1 MSVFFVP
8 PSTFTLLSPPMPE
21 FQYTARAMSG
31 QEVRGLLTA
40 GTETEVV
47 STLSSR
53 QLFPLRIELAESAR
67 SDERLRGRRVK
78 ARDLANFFA
87 QLSDLLRSG
96 VPLLRSLELL
106 QRQSRNKVLKVVLQ
120 EVRDEVADGTRL
132 AEAMRQHSK
141 VFSELAV
148 SMVRAGEEGSFLEDV
163 LRRIAD
169 FTEHQEDLKGRVIGA
184 TVYPI
189 FLIVV
194 GGAVLTV
201 MMVWFVPK
209 FEPVFQRLEARGE
222 LPWATTAVVA
232 ISDTLANYGLGVAAL
247 VAVAGFFG
255 LQYFQTD
262 EGRLFLDRAK
272 LSSPGAGKIYR
283 SLAIARFCRILG
295 TLLNNGVPIL
305 NSLRISKD
313 ATGNR
318 ILSNAINEASDFIAA
333 GKTLAEPLRSSGEFP
348 EETVEIIAV
357 AEEANN
363 LEKVLVDIAES
374 MERRTYRYLELFVRL
389 LEPAMLLVMAL
400 MILFVMLG
408 LLLPVLQSSSVL

>member
-1 MSVFFVP
+1 
-8 PSTFTLLSPPMPE
+8 
-21 FQYTARAMSG
+21 MSG
-31 QEVRGLLTA
+31 QEVKGLLTA

-53 QLFPLRIELAESAR
+53 ELFPLKIELAESAQA
-67 SDERLRGRRVK
+67 DDRLRGRRVNS
-78 ARDLANFFA
+78 RDLATFYS

-132 AEAMRQHSK
+132 AEALRQHSN

-169 FTEHQEDLKGRVIGA
+169 FTEHQEDLKGRVVGA
-184 TVYPI
+184 AVYPM
-189 FLIVV
+189 FLMVV
-194 GGAVLTV
+194 GGLVLTF
-201 MMVWFVPK
+201 MMIWFVPK
-209 FEPVFQRLEARGE
+209 FEPIFQRLEARGE

-232 ISDTLANYGLGVAAL
+232 ISDTLTNYGL
-247 VAVAGFFG
+247 AVAGVIAAAAFFAA
-255 LQYFQTD
+255 QYFNTD
-262 EGRLFLDRAK
+262 EGQMTLDRVK
-272 LSSPGAGKIYR
+272 LTVPGAGKIYR

-313 ATGNR
+313 ATGNKV
-318 ILSNAINEASDFIAA
+318 LANAINEASDFISA
-333 GKTLAEPLRSSGEFP
+333 GKSLAEPLRASGEFP
-348 EETVEIIAV
+348 EEAVEIIAV

-389 LEPAMLLVMAL
+389 LEPAMLLVMAML
-400 MILFVMLG
+400 VLFVMLG
-408 LLLPVLQSSSVL
+408 LLLPVLQSSNVL

>member
-1 MSVFFVP
+1 
-8 PSTFTLLSPPMPE
+8 
-21 FQYTARAMSG
+21 MSG
-31 QEVRGLLTA
+31 QEVRGLLQA

-53 QLFPLRIELAESAR
+53 ELFPLRIELAESAK
-67 SDERLRGRRVK
+67 SDDLLRGRRVK
-78 ARDLANFFA
+78 ARDLATFYS

-106 QRQSRNKVLKVVLQ
+106 QRQTRNKVLKVVLQ
-120 EVRDEVADGTRL
+120 EVRDEVSNGTRL
-132 AEAMRQHSK
+132 AEALRQHSK

-169 FTEHQEDLKGRVIGA
+169 FTEHQEDLKGKVVGA
-184 TVYPI
+184 TVYPL

-194 GGAVLTV
+194 GGAVLTA

-209 FEPVFQRLEARGE
+209 FEPVFQRLETRGE

-232 ISDTLANYGLGVAAL
+232 ISDTLANYGL
-247 VAVAGFFG
+247 AVAGLLAIAAFFAV
-255 LQYFQTD
+255 QYFSST
-262 EGRLFLDRAK
+262 EGRLVLDRAK
-272 LSSPGAGKIYR
+272 LTVPGAGKIYR

-313 ATGNR
+313 ATGNKV
-318 ILSNAINEASDFIAA
+318 LSNAINEASDFISA
-333 GKTLAEPLRSSGEFP
+333 GKSLAEPLRASGEFP

-389 LEPAMLLVMAL
+389 LEPAMLLVMAML
-400 MILFVMLG
+400 ILFVMLG

>member
-1 MSVFFVP
+1 
-8 PSTFTLLSPPMPE
+8 MPE

-31 QEVRGLLTA
+31 QEVKGLLTA

-47 STLSSR
+47 STLSTR
-53 QLFPLRIELAESAR
+53 ELFPLKIELAESAR
-67 SDERLRGRRVK
+67 ADDRLRGRRVK
-78 ARDLANFFA
+78 ARDLATFFS

-120 EVRDEVADGTRL
+120 EVRDDVAEGTRL
-132 AEAMRQHSK
+132 AEALRQHPN

-169 FTEHQEDLKGRVIGA
+169 FTEHQEDLKGRVVGA
-184 TVYPI
+184 AVYPM
-189 FLIVV
+189 FLVVV
-194 GGAVLTV
+194 GGIVLTF

-209 FEPVFQRLEARGE
+209 FEPIFQRLEARGE

-232 ISDTLANYGLGVAAL
+232 ISDTITNYGLV
-247 VAVAGFFG
+247 VAGVIAAGAFFAG
-255 LQYFQTD
+255 QYFSTD
-262 EGRLFLDRAK
+262 EGRLALDRGK
-272 LSSPGAGKIYR
+272 LAMPGAGKIYR

-313 ATGNR
+313 ATGNKV
-318 ILSNAINEASDFIAA
+318 LSNAINAASDFISA
-333 GKTLAEPLRSSGEFP
+333 GKSLAEPLRESGEFP
-348 EETVEIIAV
+348 EEAVEIIAV

-389 LEPAMLLVMAL
+389 LEPAMLLVMAML
-400 MILFVMLG
+400 VLFVMLG
-408 LLLPVLQSSSVL
+408 LLLPVLQSSNVL

>member
-1 MSVFFVP
+1 
-8 PSTFTLLSPPMPE
+8 
-21 FQYTARAMSG
+21 MSG
-31 QEVRGLLTA
+31 QEVKGLLTA

-47 STLSSR
+47 STLSAR
-53 QLFPLRIELAESAR
+53 ELFPLRIELAESAK
-67 SDERLRGRRVK
+67 SDDRLRGRRVK
-78 ARDLANFFA
+78 ARDLATFFA

-96 VPLLRSLELL
+96 VPLLRSIELL

-120 EVRDEVADGTRL
+120 EVRDDVANGTRL
-132 AEAMRQHSK
+132 AEALRQHSN

-169 FTEHQEDLKGRVIGA
+169 FTEHQEDLKGKVVGA
-184 TVYPI
+184 TVYPM
-189 FLIVV
+189 F
-194 GGAVLTV
+194 LTV
-201 MMVWFVPK
+201 IGGGILTIMMVWFVPK

-222 LPWATTAVVA
+222 LPWATTAVVT
-232 ISDTLANYGLGVAAL
+232 ISDTLANYGLVVAGLVAAAAL
-247 VAVAGFFG
+247 FAV
-255 LQYFQTD
+255 QYFKSD
-262 EGRLFLDRAK
+262 DGRMVLDRAK
-272 LSSPGAGKIYR
+272 LSVPGAGRIYR

-313 ATGNR
+313 ATGNKV
-318 ILSNAINEASDFIAA
+318 LSNAINDASEFIAA
-333 GKTLAEPLRSSGEFP
+333 GKSLAEPLRASGEFP
-348 EETVEIIAV
+348 EEAVEIISV

-400 MILFVMLG
+400 LILFVMLG
-408 LLLPVLQSSSVL
+408 LLLPVLQSSNVL

>member
-1 MSVFFVP
+1 
-8 PSTFTLLSPPMPE
+8 
-21 FQYTARAMSG
+21 MSG
-31 QEVRGLLTA
+31 QEVRGLLQA

-53 QLFPLRIELAESAR
+53 ELFPLRIELAESAK
-67 SDERLRGRRVK
+67 SDDLLRGRRVK
-78 ARDLANFFA
+78 ARDLATFYS

-106 QRQSRNKVLKVVLQ
+106 QRQTRNKVLKVVLQ
-120 EVRDEVADGTRL
+120 EVRDEVSNGTRL
-132 AEAMRQHSK
+132 AEALRQHSK

-169 FTEHQEDLKGRVIGA
+169 FTEHQEDLKGKVVGA
-184 TVYPI
+184 TVYPM

-194 GGAVLTV
+194 GGAVLTA

-209 FEPVFQRLEARGE
+209 FEPVFSRLETRGE

-232 ISDTLANYGLGVAAL
+232 ISDTLANYGL
-247 VAVAGFFG
+247 AVAGLLAIAAFFAV
-255 LQYFQTD
+255 QYFSST
-262 EGRLFLDRAK
+262 EGRLVLDRAK
-272 LSSPGAGKIYR
+272 LTVPGAGKIYR

-313 ATGNR
+313 ATGNKV
-318 ILSNAINEASDFIAA
+318 LSNAINEASDFIAA
-333 GKTLAEPLRSSGEFP
+333 GKSLAEPLRASGEFP

-389 LEPAMLLVMAL
+389 LEPAMLLVMAML
-400 MILFVMLG
+400 ILFVMLG

>member
-1 MSVFFVP
+1 
-8 PSTFTLLSPPMPE
+8 
-21 FQYTARAMSG
+21 MSG
-31 QEVRGLLTA
+31 QEVKGLLTA
-40 GTETEVV
+40 GTETEVI
-47 STLSSR
+47 STLSTR
-53 QLFPLRIELAESAR
+53 ELFPLKIELAESAR
-67 SDERLRGRRVK
+67 ADDRLRGRRVK
-78 ARDLANFFA
+78 ARDLATFYS

-120 EVRDEVADGTRL
+120 EVRDDVADGTRL
-132 AEAMRQHSK
+132 AEALRQHTN

-169 FTEHQEDLKGRVIGA
+169 FTEHQEDLKGRVVGA
-184 TVYPI
+184 AVYPM
-189 FLIVV
+189 FLVVV
-194 GGAVLTV
+194 GGIVLTF

-209 FEPVFQRLEARGE
+209 FEPIFQRLEARGE

-232 ISDTLANYGLGVAAL
+232 ISDTITNYGLV
-247 VAVAGFFG
+247 VAGVIAAGAFFAA
-255 LQYFQTD
+255 QYFNTD
-262 EGRLFLDRAK
+262 EGRLALDRGK
-272 LSSPGAGKIYR
+272 LSMPAAGKIYR

-313 ATGNR
+313 ATGNKV
-318 ILSNAINEASDFIAA
+318 LSNAINAASDFISA
-333 GKTLAEPLRSSGEFP
+333 GKSLAEPLRASGEFP
-348 EETVEIIAV
+348 EEAVEIIAV

-389 LEPAMLLVMAL
+389 LEPAMLLVMAML
-400 MILFVMLG
+400 VLFVMLG
-408 LLLPVLQSSSVL
+408 LLLPVLQSSNVL

>member
-1 MSVFFVP
+1 
-8 PSTFTLLSPPMPE
+8 MPE

-31 QEVRGLLTA
+31 QEVRGLLQA

-53 QLFPLRIELAESAR
+53 ELFPLRIELADSAK
-67 SDERLRGRRVK
+67 SDDLLRGRRVK
-78 ARDLANFFA
+78 ARDLATFYS

-106 QRQSRNKVLKVVLQ
+106 QRQTRNKVLKVVLQ
-120 EVRDEVADGTRL
+120 EVRDEVSNGTRL
-132 AEAMRQHSK
+132 AEALRQHSK

-169 FTEHQEDLKGRVIGA
+169 FTEHQEDLKGKVVGA
-184 TVYPI
+184 TVYPM

-194 GGAVLTV
+194 GGAVLTA

-209 FEPVFQRLEARGE
+209 FEPVFSRLETRGE

-232 ISDTLANYGLGVAAL
+232 ISDTLANYGL
-247 VAVAGFFG
+247 AVAGLLAIAAFFAV
-255 LQYFQTD
+255 QYFSST
-262 EGRLFLDRAK
+262 EGRLVLDRAK
-272 LSSPGAGKIYR
+272 LTVPGAGKIYR

-313 ATGNR
+313 ATGNKV
-318 ILSNAINEASDFIAA
+318 LSNAINEASDFISA
-333 GKTLAEPLRSSGEFP
+333 GKSLAEPLRASGEFP

-389 LEPAMLLVMAL
+389 LEPAMLLVMAML
-400 MILFVMLG
+400 ILFVMLG

>member
-1 MSVFFVP
+1 
-8 PSTFTLLSPPMPE
+8 MPE

-31 QEVRGLLTA
+31 QEVKGLLTA

-53 QLFPLRIELAESAR
+53 ELFPLKIELAESAR
-67 SDERLRGRRVK
+67 ADDRLRGRRVK
-78 ARDLANFFA
+78 TRDLATFYS

-132 AEAMRQHSK
+132 AEALRQHSN

-169 FTEHQEDLKGRVIGA
+169 FTEHQEDLKGRVVGA
-184 TVYPI
+184 AVYPM
-189 FLIVV
+189 FLMVV
-194 GGAVLTV
+194 GGLVLTF
-201 MMVWFVPK
+201 MMIWFVPK
-209 FEPVFQRLEARGE
+209 FEPIFQRLEARGE
-222 LPWATTAVVA
+222 LPWATTAVIA
-232 ISDTLANYGLGVAAL
+232 ISDTLTNYGL
-247 VAVAGFFG
+247 AVAGVIAAGAFFAA
-255 LQYFQTD
+255 QYFNTD
-262 EGRLFLDRAK
+262 EGRMTLDRAK
-272 LSSPGAGKIYR
+272 LTVPGAGKIYR

-313 ATGNR
+313 ATGNKV
-318 ILSNAINEASDFIAA
+318 LANAINEASDFISA
-333 GKTLAEPLRSSGEFP
+333 GKTLAEPLRASGEFP
-348 EETVEIIAV
+348 EEAVEIIAV

-389 LEPAMLLVMAL
+389 LEPAMLLVMAML
-400 MILFVMLG
+400 VLFVMLG
-408 LLLPVLQSSSVL
+408 LLLPVLQSSNVL

>member
-1 MSVFFVP
+1 
-8 PSTFTLLSPPMPE
+8 MPE
-21 FQYTARAMSG
+21 FQYIARAMSG

-67 SDERLRGRRVK
+67 SDERLRGRRVR
-78 ARDLANFFA
+78 ARDLATFYA

-106 QRQSRNKVLKVVLQ
+106 QRQTRNKVLKVVLQ
-120 EVRDEVADGTRL
+120 EVRDDVAEGTRL
-132 AEAMRQHSK
+132 AEALRQHGN
-141 VFSELAV
+141 VFPELAV

-184 TVYPI
+184 TVYPL
-189 FLIVV
+189 FLSVV
-194 GGAVLTV
+194 GSVVLTV

-232 ISDTLANYGLGVAAL
+232 ISDTLGNYGLFVALA
-247 VAVAGFFG
+247 AAGGIG
-255 LQYFQTD
+255 LAMQYCRTD
-262 EGRLFLDRAK
+262 EGRLILDRVK
-272 LSSPGAGKIYR
+272 LEAPGAGRIYR

-305 NSLRISKD
+305 NSLRIAKD

-318 ILSNAINEASDFIAA
+318 ILSNAIHTASDFIAA
-333 GKTLAEPLRSSGEFP
+333 GKSLAEPLRSSGEFP

-389 LEPAMLLVMAL
+389 LEPVMLLIMATL
-400 MILFVMLG
+400 ILFVMLG

>member
-1 MSVFFVP
+1 
-8 PSTFTLLSPPMPE
+8 
-21 FQYTARAMSG
+21 MSG
-31 QEVRGLLTA
+31 QEVKGLLTA

-53 QLFPLRIELAESAR
+53 ELFPLRIELAESAK
-67 SDERLRGRRVK
+67 SDDRLRGRRVK
-78 ARDLANFFA
+78 ARDLATFYA

-120 EVRDEVADGTRL
+120 EVRDEVSNGTRL
-132 AEAMRQHSK
+132 AEALRQHSN

-169 FTEHQEDLKGRVIGA
+169 FTEHQEDLKGRVVGA
-184 TVYPI
+184 TVYPM

-209 FEPVFQRLEARGE
+209 FEPVFSRLETRGE

-232 ISDTLANYGLGVAAL
+232 ISDTLANYGLV
-247 VAVAGFFG
+247 VAGLLATAAFFAA
-255 LQYFQTD
+255 QYFNTD
-262 EGRLFLDRAK
+262 EGRMTLDRGK
-272 LSSPGAGKIYR
+272 LSVPGAGKIYR

-313 ATGNR
+313 ATGNKV
-318 ILSNAINEASDFIAA
+318 LSNAINEASEFISA
-333 GKTLAEPLRSSGEFP
+333 GKSLAEPLRASGEFP
-348 EETVEIIAV
+348 EEAVEIIAV

-389 LEPAMLLVMAL
+389 LEPAMLLVMAML
-400 MILFVMLG
+400 ILFVMLG

>member
-1 MSVFFVP
+1 
-8 PSTFTLLSPPMPE
+8 
-21 FQYTARAMSG
+21 MSG
-31 QEVRGLLTA
+31 QEVKGLLTA

-53 QLFPLRIELAESAR
+53 ELFPLKIELAESAR
-67 SDERLRGRRVK
+67 ADDRLRGRRVK
-78 ARDLANFFA
+78 ARDLATFYA

-132 AEAMRQHSK
+132 AEALRQHPN
-141 VFSELAV
+141 VFSELAI

-169 FTEHQEDLKGRVIGA
+169 FTEHQEDLKGRVVGA
-184 TVYPI
+184 AVYPM
-189 FLIVV
+189 FLVVV
-194 GGAVLTV
+194 GGLVLTF
-201 MMVWFVPK
+201 MMIWFVPK
-209 FEPVFQRLEARGE
+209 FEPIFQRLEARGE
-222 LPWATTAVVA
+222 LPWATTAVVG
-232 ISDTLANYGLGVAAL
+232 ISDTLTNYGLAVVGVVAA
-247 VAVAGFFG
+247 AAFFAG
-255 LQYFQTD
+255 QYFKTD
-262 EGRLFLDRAK
+262 EGRMTLDRGK
-272 LSSPGAGKIYR
+272 LTVPGAGKIYR

-313 ATGNR
+313 ATGNKV
-318 ILSNAINEASDFIAA
+318 LSGAINEASDFISA
-333 GKTLAEPLRSSGEFP
+333 GKTLAEPLRASGEFP
-348 EETVEIIAV
+348 EEAVEIIAV

-389 LEPAMLLVMAL
+389 LEPAMLLVMAML
-400 MILFVMLG
+400 VLFVMLG
-408 LLLPVLQSSSVL
+408 LLLPVLQSSNVL

>member
-1 MSVFFVP
+1 MNFCLL
-8 PSTFTLLSPPMPE
+8 PSDFILQLFPLMPE

-31 QEVRGLLTA
+31 QEVKGLLTA

-53 QLFPLRIELAESAR
+53 ELFPLRIELAESAK
-67 SDERLRGRRVK
+67 SDDRLRGRRVK
-78 ARDLANFFA
+78 ARDLATFYA

-120 EVRDEVADGTRL
+120 EVRDEVSNGTRL
-132 AEAMRQHSK
+132 AEALRQHSN

-169 FTEHQEDLKGRVIGA
+169 FTEHQEDLKGRVVGA
-184 TVYPI
+184 TVYPM

-209 FEPVFQRLEARGE
+209 FEPVFSRLETRGE

-232 ISDTLANYGLGVAAL
+232 ISDTLANYGLV
-247 VAVAGFFG
+247 VAGLLATAAFFAA
-255 LQYFQTD
+255 QYFNTD
-262 EGRLFLDRAK
+262 EGRMTLDRGK
-272 LSSPGAGKIYR
+272 LSVPGAGKIYR

-313 ATGNR
+313 ATGNKV
-318 ILSNAINEASDFIAA
+318 LSNAINEASEFISA
-333 GKTLAEPLRSSGEFP
+333 GKSLAEPLRASGEFP
-348 EETVEIIAV
+348 EEAVEIIAV

-389 LEPAMLLVMAL
+389 LEPAMLLVMAML
-400 MILFVMLG
+400 ILFVMLG

>member
-1 MSVFFVP
+1 
-8 PSTFTLLSPPMPE
+8 
-21 FQYTARAMSG
+21 MSG
-31 QEVRGLLTA
+31 QEVKGLLTA

-47 STLSSR
+47 STLSAR
-53 QLFPLRIELAESAR
+53 ELFPLRIELAESAK
-67 SDERLRGRRVK
+67 SDDRLRGRRVK
-78 ARDLANFFA
+78 ARDLATFFA

-96 VPLLRSLELL
+96 VPLLRSIELL

-120 EVRDEVADGTRL
+120 EVRDDVANGTRL
-132 AEAMRQHSK
+132 AEALRQHSN

-169 FTEHQEDLKGRVIGA
+169 FTEHQEDLKGKVVGA
-184 TVYPI
+184 TVYPM
-189 FLIVV
+189 F
-194 GGAVLTV
+194 LTV
-201 MMVWFVPK
+201 IGGGILTIMMVWFVPK

-222 LPWATTAVVA
+222 LPWATTAVVT
-232 ISDTLANYGLGVAAL
+232 ISDTLANYGLVVVGLFAAATL
-247 VAVAGFFG
+247 FAV
-255 LQYFQTD
+255 QYFKSD
-262 EGRLFLDRAK
+262 DGRMVLDRAK
-272 LSSPGAGKIYR
+272 LSIPGAGRIYR

-313 ATGNR
+313 ATGNKV
-318 ILSNAINEASDFIAA
+318 LSNAINDASDFISA
-333 GKTLAEPLRSSGEFP
+333 GKSLAEPLRASGEFP
-348 EETVEIIAV
+348 EEAVEIISV

-389 LEPAMLLVMAL
+389 LEPAMLLVMAML
-400 MILFVMLG
+400 ILFVMLG
-408 LLLPVLQSSSVL
+408 LLLPVLQSSNVL

>member
-1 MSVFFVP
+1 
-8 PSTFTLLSPPMPE
+8 MPE

-31 QEVRGLLTA
+31 QEVKGLLTA
-40 GTETEVV
+40 GNETEVV

-53 QLFPLRIELAESAR
+53 QLFPLKIELAESAR
-67 SDERLRGRRVK
+67 SEERLRGRRVK
-78 ARDLANFFA
+78 ARDLAVFYA

-106 QRQSRNKVLKVVLQ
+106 QKQSRNKVLTVVLQ
-120 EVRDEVADGTRL
+120 EVRNDVADGTRL
-132 AEAMRQHSK
+132 AEAMRQHPN
-141 VFSELAV
+141 VFPELAV

-169 FTEHQEDLKGRVIGA
+169 FTEHQEDLKGRVVGA
-184 TVYPI
+184 TVYPL
-189 FLIVV
+189 FLILV
-194 GGAVLTV
+194 GGLVLTV

-209 FEPVFQRLEARGE
+209 FEPVFQRLEARNE
-222 LPWATTAVVA
+222 LPWATTAVVT
-232 ISDTLANYGLGVAAL
+232 ISDTLGNYGLYLLIGVVFAIAL
-247 VAVAGFFG
+247 GM
-255 LQYFQTD
+255 QYVQTD
-262 EGRLFLDRAK
+262 EGREQLDRGK
-272 LSSPGAGKIYR
+272 LAVPGAGKIYR

-305 NSLRISKD
+305 NSLRIAKD

-318 ILSNAINEASDFIAA
+318 VLSRAINEASDFISA
-333 GKTLAEPLRSSGEFP
+333 GKSLAQPLRASGQFP

-389 LEPAMLLVMAL
+389 LEPIMLLVMAL
-400 MILFVMLG
+400 LILFVMLG

>member
-1 MSVFFVP
+1 M
-8 PSTFTLLSPPMPE
+8 LMPE

-53 QLFPLRIELAESAR
+53 QLFPLKIELAESAR
-67 SDERLRGRRVK
+67 SDNRLRGRRVK
-78 ARDLANFFA
+78 ARDLATFYA

-106 QRQSRNKVLKVVLQ
+106 QKQSRNKVLRVVLQ
-120 EVRDEVADGTRL
+120 EVRDDVAEGTRL
-132 AEAMRQHSK
+132 AEALRQHSN
-141 VFSELAV
+141 VFSELAI
-148 SMVRAGEEGSFLEDV
+148 SMVRAGEEGSFMEDV

-184 TVYPI
+184 TVYPM

-194 GGAVLTV
+194 GGAVLTI

-209 FEPVFQRLEARGE
+209 FEPVFQRLETRGE

-232 ISDTLANYGLGVAAL
+232 ISDTLANYGLV
-247 VAVAGFFG
+247 VAGLLATAAFFVV
-255 LQYFQTD
+255 QYFNSP
-262 EGRLFLDRAK
+262 EGRLTLDRGK
-272 LSSPGAGKIYR
+272 LTIPGAGRIYR

-305 NSLRISKD
+305 NSLRIAKD
-313 ATGNR
+313 ATGNI

-333 GKTLAEPLRSSGEFP
+333 GKSLAEPLRASGEFP
-348 EETVEIIAV
+348 EDAVEIIAV
-357 AEEANN
+357 GEEANN

-389 LEPAMLLVMAL
+389 LEPAMLLAMAM

-408 LLLPVLQSSSVL
+408 LLLPILQSSSIL

>member
-1 MSVFFVP
+1 
-8 PSTFTLLSPPMPE
+8 MPE

-31 QEVRGLLTA
+31 QEVRGLLSA

-47 STLSSR
+47 STLSAR
-53 QLFPLRIELAESAR
+53 QLFPLKIELAESAR
-67 SDERLRGRRVK
+67 SDDRLRGRRVK
-78 ARDLANFFA
+78 ARDLATFFA

-132 AEAMRQHSK
+132 ADALRQHSN

-194 GGAVLTV
+194 GGFVLTV

-232 ISDTLANYGLGVAAL
+232 ISDTLGNYGLVVAGLFAT
-247 VAVAGFFG
+247 AGFFAV
-255 LQYFQTD
+255 QYFQTD
-262 EGRLFLDRAK
+262 EGRLVLDRAK
-272 LSSPGAGKIYR
+272 LAMPGAGKIYR

-313 ATGNR
+313 ATGNK
-318 ILSNAINEASDFIAA
+318 ILSNAISEASEFISA
-333 GKTLAEPLRSSGEFP
+333 GKTLAEPLRASGEFP
-348 EETVEIIAV
+348 EEAVEIIAV

-389 LEPAMLLVMAL
+389 LEPAMLLVMAML
-400 MILFVMLG
+400 ILFVMLG